1 MPGRR
6 PARNDL
12 GLAHNERLPVTG
24 AVEVGPAGAT
34 VARRG
39 ARHRIGRS
47 PAALV
52 EGGGAG
58 DFLGG
63 APGAVRLADDKRL
76 LAGAVGVEPAGAA
89 VARGGARHR
98 VERGEPA
105 LVEGGGAGGLPGGAP
120 GAVLLIDDEHLLVA
134 GAVCVVP
141 GRAAVAGR
149 GARHRDDP
157 GDPALVEGRGP
168 RNLRRAAPGTG
179 HGGGC
184 RRGRVRSGCRK
195 AGRGRPHRAECDR
208 SDHHDGASS
217 HRFPPTASRA
227 AAPPSPSTV
236 AVTQRVSP
244 YPPEGCQPAT
254 SGLKIYAT
262 GPRSWPGPP
271 RRWRRTAAARPRNG
285 GPRPR
290 RRPPGAPRTSR

>member
-63 APGAVRLADDKRL
+63 TPGAVRLADDKRL

-98 VERGEPA
+98 DERGE
-105 LVEGGGAGGLPGGAP
+105 
-120 GAVLLIDDEHLLVA
+120 
-134 GAVCVVP
+134 
-141 GRAAVAGR
+141 
-149 GARHRDDP
+149 
-157 GDPALVEGRGP
+157 PALVEGRGP

-208 SDHHDGASS
+208 SAHHDGASS

-262 GPRSWPGPP
+262 RPRSWPGRP